1 MIDNKGGRIMFLMK
15 TNKMIENTASVSGR
29 CTCPGNNCTCKCEEV
44 KIDVDEKLSRI
55 YNKDV

>member
-1 MIDNKGGRIMFLMK
+1 MFLMK